1 MKSKFLLTSLNT
13 TNRKLESI
21 GKARLTTGLLVL
33 VCWFYPVVFSSG
45 MAVLYPS
52 SILFIIGF
60 VVLVYKSARMKE
72 FKAYLLQREKMNER
86 RVCQNQT
93 NFKYTPDEVNRWGQL
108 LAKMNLDKSAHWDD
122 LDLTKPQGLL
132 PVIHSTGNAESLQLL
147 INLMRRNPLNQKQ
160 IQERQ
165 QRVKILASGPRRK
178 ALALLTLHPES
189 SSVNSTHVLLKESLV
204 ENESW
209 LYVVYAYYAALMGS
223 YILFLTSGLT
233 VFAALLFGLL
243 FVFPVMNSRVKIF
256 KTLAWVS
263 GFEAQLNRLQKVKK
277 ILHSYAV
284 KAEKENVAM
293 LQSFLDSTN
302 GVSFESSIR
311 ELNKIIG
318 AMGLRQ
324 NIILYA
330 IIHALLPWDFYWT
343 ARAETLRQKLE
354 TIYLRWIEDLVA
366 FEATALLAEYSVNIV
381 GGIWP
386 TVKKE
391 PTPQDPAVLVGRG
404 LRHPLIPAQY
414 VVANDVDLNAIDRK
428 CLLITGSNMSGKSTF
443 LRTLGINLMLMRIG
457 SKVHATQLEASP
469 FQVLTSLKRV
479 DSLEESLS
487 TFYSEV
493 KNLKE
498 IRDECITY
506 TSIYL
511 IDEIFRGTNNRE
523 RLIGAQKYIKALLQS
538 PSIGLVTTHD
548 LELSQMDQ
556 EYRNLVNEH
565 FADTIENGKMIF
577 DYKKKIGPCPSTN
590 ALKVMEMEG
599 VF

>member
-1 MKSKFLLTSLNT
+1 VKSKFLSSSLSSINV
-13 TNRKLESI
+13 KLESVS
-21 GKARLTTGLLVL
+21 KARLSVGLLIL
-33 VCWFYPVVFSSG
+33 VCWFYPVIFSSG
-45 MAVLYPS
+45 MAFLYPS
-52 SILFIIGF
+52 SLLLIVAF
-60 VVLVYKSARMKE
+60 VVLVYKSARVRE
-72 FKAYLLQREKMNER
+72 FKGYLLQREKMIER
-86 RVCQNQT
+86 RTFQNQT
-93 NFKYTPDEVNRWGQL
+93 DFKYTPDEVNRWGQL

-122 LDLTKPQGLL
+122 LDLVKPQGLL
-132 PVIHSTGNAESLQLL
+132 QAIHTTGNAESLQSL
-147 INLMRRNPLNQKQ
+147 INLMRRSPLSAQQ

-165 QRVKILASGPRRK
+165 NRVKVLAKGPRRK
-178 ALALLTLHPES
+178 ALALLTLNPES
-189 SSVNSTHVLLKESLV
+189 TSVNSTHVLLKESLV
-204 ENESW
+204 DSSAW
-209 LYVVYAYYAALMGS
+209 VYAVYAYYVALIVCYG
-223 YILFLTSGLT
+223 LFVISGVT
-233 VFAALLFGLL
+233 AFAALLFGLF
-243 FVFPVMNSRVKIF
+243 FVFPVANAKVKIF

-277 ILHSYAV
+277 IVHSYAV
-284 KAEKENVAM
+284 KAEKEKIPM
-293 LQSFLDSTN
+293 LQSFLESTN
-302 GVSFESSIR
+302 GVSFEDSIQ

-324 NIILYA
+324 NVILYA
-330 IIHALLPWDFYWT
+330 IVHAIVPWDFYWT
-343 ARAETLRQKLE
+343 ARAESLRLRLE
-354 TIYLRWIEDLVA
+354 KVYLRWVEDLVE
-366 FEATALLAEYSVNIV
+366 FEAIALLSEYSANTLDGV
-381 GGIWP
+381 WP
-386 TVKKE
+386 VVKD
-391 PTPQDPAVLVGRG
+391 TPATLMGRG
-404 LRHPLIPAQY
+404 LRHPLIPGRY
-414 VVANDVDLNAIDRK
+414 VVSNDVELNTTTRK

-443 LRTLGINLMLMRIG
+443 LRTLGINLVLMRLG
-457 SKVHATQLEASP
+457 ARVHAAQLEASP

-498 IRDECITY
+498 IRDECISH

-556 EYRNLVNEH
+556 EYSNLVNEH

-577 DYKKKIGPCPSTN
+577 DYKKKLGPCPSTN

>member
-1 MKSKFLLTSLNT
+1 LNSV
-13 TNRKLESI
+13 NQKLETVS
-21 GKARLTTGLLVL
+21 KARLIVGLLVL
-33 VCWFYPVVFSSG
+33 VCWFYPVIFSSG

-52 SILFIIGF
+52 SILFIIAF
-60 VVLVYKSARMKE
+60 VALVYKSARIRE
-72 FKAYLLQREKMNER
+72 FKEYLLQREKMTER
-86 RVCQNQT
+86 RTCQNQT
-93 NFKYTPDEVNRWGQL
+93 DFKYTPDETNRWGQL
-108 LAKMNLDKSAHWDD
+108 VAKMNLDKSAHWDD
-122 LDLTKPQGLL
+122 LDLVKAHGLL
-132 PVIHSTGNAESLQLL
+132 QAIHTTGNAESLQSI
-147 INLMRRNPLNQKQ
+147 INLMRRNPLSKQQ

-165 QRVKILASGPRRK
+165 NRVKILSRGPRRK
-178 ALALLTLHPES
+178 GLALLTLNPES

-204 ENESW
+204 DSQSW
-209 LYVVYAYYAALMGS
+209 VYAVYAYYAILIVCYG
-223 YILFLTSGLT
+223 LFLIKGITA
-233 VFAALLFGLL
+233 FAAVLFGL
-243 FVFPVMNSRVKIF
+243 FFIFPMVNTKVKIF

-277 ILHSYAV
+277 IVHSYAV
-284 KAEKENVAM
+284 KAEKENVPM

-302 GVSFESSIR
+302 GVSFESSIQ
-311 ELNKIIG
+311 ELNRIIG

-324 NIILYA
+324 NVILYA
-330 IIHALLPWDFYWT
+330 IVHAFLPWDFYWT
-343 ARAETLRQKLE
+343 ARAENLRKRLE
-354 TIYLRWIEDLVA
+354 KIYLRWVEDLVE
-366 FEATALLAEYSVNIV
+366 FEAIALLAEYSSNITNGV
-381 GGIWP
+381 WP
-386 TVKKE
+386 VIKDEQAT
-391 PTPQDPAVLVGRG
+391 LMGRG
-404 LRHPLIPAQY
+404 LRHPLIPARY
-414 VVANDVDLNAIDRK
+414 VVSNDVELNTTTRK

-443 LRTLGINLMLMRIG
+443 LRTLGINLVLMRLG
-457 SKVHATQLEASP
+457 AKVHASQLDASP

-498 IRDECITY
+498 IRDECISH

-556 EYRNLVNEH
+556 EYSNLVNEH
-565 FADTIENGKMIF
+565 FADTIENGKMTF
-577 DYKKKIGPCPSTN
+577 DYKKKLGPCPSTN